1 MVRLY
6 TFWVPLTVPFKFL
19 VLFILFILFHTFFIH
34 LAHDVVLG
42 RDFLTNFESTIDLA
56 NYRLHLASPPPLPTI
71 SSIPSKA
78 SLHAPDQLLV
88 LPPRTET
95 VFPIS
100 CDQLPGTQG
109 LVTPAQ
115 QLQNKYKLAGA
126 HLLCS
131 VSPTK
136 TIPFRI
142 LNPNPYAVVLYPNTT
157 LGEFESI
164 ESQISTIHSFEN
176 HSSEPLQAIRVLPYQ
191 LSVFQI
197 LP

>member
-1 MVRLY
+1 MPLHVLG
-6 TFWVPLTVPFKFL
+6 TFDSTCQISGSFYP
-19 VLFILFILFHTFFIH
+19 FHTYTYVIQN

-56 NYRLHLASPPPLPTI
+56 NYRLHSASPPPLPTI

-115 QLQNKYKLAGA
+115 QLQNKYKLAGSSFMF
-126 HLLCS
+126 CFYNKNYT
-131 VSPTK
+131 VSNFK
-136 TIPFRI
+136 
-142 LNPNPYAVVLYPNTT
+142 
-157 LGEFESI
+157 S
-164 ESQISTIHSFEN
+164 
-176 HSSEPLQAIRVLPYQ
+176 
-191 LSVFQI
+191 
-197 LP
+197 